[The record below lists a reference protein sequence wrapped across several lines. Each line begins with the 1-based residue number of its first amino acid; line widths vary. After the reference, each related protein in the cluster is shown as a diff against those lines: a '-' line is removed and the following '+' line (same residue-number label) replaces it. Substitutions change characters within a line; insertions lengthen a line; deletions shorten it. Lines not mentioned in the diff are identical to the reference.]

1 MKKQFDLQYYI
12 DHPDVKVVTRLGQP
26 VRIICTDAKS
36 TKPDGYKVIALV
48 SYSGHE
54 DEFINRYKCD
64 GSYLEGREHSSD
76 LFFDIPDPVKKRVPL
91 TFEDMVERV
100 KSGKIMWLVRDSNTI
115 YNIVDFDV
123 ENVYYVFGD
132 VQQMPH
138 LSYEELMNGMT
149 FANGDPTWKEV
160 EE

>member
-1 MKKQFDLQYYI
+1 MKKQFDLQYYM

-36 TKPDGYKVIALV
+36 TDPDSYKIIGLV
-48 SYSGHE
+48 SYDGCE
-54 DEFINRYKCD
+54 DEIIYRYKSD
-64 GSYLEGREHSSD
+64 GSFLEGREHTSD

-91 TFEDMVERV
+91 TFEDMVERI

-138 LSYEELMNGMT
+138 LSYEELMNGLS
-149 FANGDPTWKEV
+149 FADGTTCWKEV